1 MINDIRVGLG
11 YDSHRLDENRK
22 LVLGGI
28 EIPFTKG
35 CVAHS
40 DGDVLLHAIGD
51 ALLGSLALKD
61 IGTHFPDHDPQY
73 KNMDSRILVAH
84 IVSLIHR
91 EGWQVHNLD
100 ATIIAEQPK
109 ISPYVDAITD
119 VLVSLLKIPSRQIS
133 VKAKTN
139 EKLGFI
145 GREEG
150 IAAMAIV
157 TVTK

>member
-11 YDSHRLDENRK
+11 YDSHRLGENRK

-28 EIPFTKG
+28 EIPFKKG
-35 CVAHS
+35 CIAHS

-61 IGTHFPDHDPQY
+61 IGTHFPDHDSQY

-91 EGWQVHNLD
+91 EGWRVHNLD

-109 ISPYVDAITD
+109 IAPYVDAITEL
-119 VLVSLLKIPSRQIS
+119 LVSLLNIDPGNVS

>member
-11 YDSHRLDENRK
+11 YDSHRLGENRK

-35 CVAHS
+35 CIAHS

-91 EGWQVHNLD
+91 EGWRVHNLD
-100 ATIIAEQPK
+100 ATIVAEQPK